1 MKPKELLGMIEEA
14 AGTSL
19 YQTKREQAEN
29 HIRKK
34 ELKLQEINNI
44 LTKEVTPKLEKL

>member
-1 MKPKELLGMIEEA
+1 MQGMITKVINMKPKELLGMIEEA

-19 YQTKREQAEN
+19 YQTKREHAEN

-34 ELKLQEINNI
+34 ELKL
-44 LTKEVTPKLEKL
+44 